1 MVVYALLENSVQ
13 FLHPHHKIVLLA
25 HTQMLMAINL
35 KLNVTYAQTAMF
47 VQLQARVTVLCLQL
61 HAQQVSGAVLEFPQI
76 QVPLFVTQDISA

>member
-13 FLHPHHKIVLLA
+13 SLQRHRKIVLLA

-76 QVPLFVTQDISA
+76 QVPLFVMQDISA